1 VSDRIR
7 TLHALEQEMGILMR
21 RVRRALSERAAL
33 VHPSL
38 QPSSYVMLAHLI
50 EAGPRRSADIA
61 EAFDLDKGAVSRQV
75 QHLVELGLVERTPD
89 PADGRATILTATTE
103 AKDRVDQVSRLRI
116 EQLDAR
122 LAEWTA
128 EDLDDLVSRF
138 SRYNA
143 TLDER

>member
-1 VSDRIR
+1 VNDRIR

-138 SRYNA
+138 SRDNA

>member
-1 VSDRIR
+1 MNDRIR

-50 EAGPRRSADIA
+50 EAGPRRSSDIA
-61 EAFDLDKGAVSRQV
+61 DAFDLDKGAVSRQV
-75 QHLVELGLVERTPD
+75 QHLVELGLVERSPD

-103 AKDRVDQVSRLRI
+103 AKRRVDEVSRLRI

-122 LAEWTA
+122 LADWTE
-128 EDLDDLVSRF
+128 EDLDELVSRF
-138 SRYNA
+138 ARYNA
-143 TLDER
+143 TLDQR

>member
-1 VSDRIR
+1 MSDRIR

-75 QHLVELGLVERTPD
+75 QHLVELGLVERAPD

-103 AKDRVDQVSRLRI
+103 AKARVDEVSRLRI

-122 LAEWTA
+122 LAQWSA
-128 EDLDDLVSRF
+128 EDLDELVSRF

>member
-1 VSDRIR
+1 VNDRIR

>member
-1 VSDRIR
+1 MNDRIR

-21 RVRRALSERAAL
+21 RVRRALGERAAL

-75 QHLVELGLVERTPD
+75 QHLVELGLVERSPD

-103 AKDRVDQVSRLRI
+103 AKARVDEVSRLRI
-116 EQLDAR
+116 EQLDER
-122 LAEWTA
+122 LADWSA
-128 EDLDDLVSRF
+128 EDLDELVSRF

>member
-1 VSDRIR
+1 MNDRIR

-50 EAGPRRSADIA
+50 EAGPRRSSDIA
-61 EAFDLDKGAVSRQV
+61 DAFDLDTGAVSRQV
-75 QHLVELGLVERTPD
+75 QHLVELGLVERSPD

-103 AKDRVDQVSRLRI
+103 AKRRVDEVSRLRI

-122 LAEWTA
+122 LADWTE
-128 EDLDDLVSRF
+128 EDLDELVRRF
-138 SRYNA
+138 ARYNA
-143 TLDER
+143 TLDQR

>member
-1 VSDRIR
+1 MNDRIR

-128 EDLDDLVSRF
+128 EDLDELVSSF